1 MGGRVKG
8 PASTSIATR
17 PPPGPARG
25 GVAAPAWLVATLTVA
40 LLLVAAVA
48 LLRARGLYRRQK

>member
-8 PASTSIATR
+8 LAPTSIATR

-25 GVAAPAWLVATLTVA
+25 GVAAPVWLVLALTVA
-40 LLLVAAVA
+40 IA
-48 LLRARGLYRRQK
+48 LLAGLALWRAFKRRRP

>member
-40 LLLVAAVA
+40 LLLVAAFA
-48 LLRARGLYRRQK
+48 LLRAQRLYRRQK